1 MQNQKRFSE
10 TIQAFDDA
18 NRQDPHLE
26 RVGGEEVPKELLYAQ
41 RMTEMLN
48 DFAPEASEAL
58 QLAARCQHIR
68 RWEIPR
74 ETYPMDRKGYL
85 LWRSDLKKFHSEL
98 ASGIMRQHGYEE
110 DTIQRVTEFL
120 QKRRLKTDP
129 EVQTLED
136 VICLVFL
143 KYYFAEFSA
152 KHPDEKIIEIV
163 QKTWKKMSDKAH
175 KAALQLS
182 FSDREGKLIEKA
194 LGE

>member
-1 MQNQKRFSE
+1 MQNQQRFSE
-10 TIQAFDDA
+10 TIKAFDAA
-18 NRQDPHLE
+18 NAQDPHLE
-26 RVGGEEVPKELLYAQ
+26 KDGDKEVPKELLYAQ

-85 LWRSDLKKFHSEL
+85 LWRTELKKMHGEI
-98 ASGIMRQHGYEE
+98 AADIMQKHGYDE
-110 DTIQRVTEFL
+110 DTIQRVVELL

-152 KHPDEKIIEIV
+152 KHPDDKIVDIV
-163 QKTWKKMSDKAH
+163 QKTWKKMSEKAH

-182 FSDREGKLIEKA
+182 FSERESKLIKEA
-194 LGE
+194 LEG

>member
-1 MQNQKRFSE
+1 MQNQQRFSE
-10 TIQAFDDA
+10 TIKAFDAA
-18 NRQDPHLE
+18 NAQDPHLE
-26 RVGGEEVPKELLYAQ
+26 KDGGKEVPKELLYAQ

-85 LWRSDLKKFHSEL
+85 LWRTELKKMHGEI
-98 ASGIMRQHGYEE
+98 AADIMQKHGYDE
-110 DTIQRVTEFL
+110 DTIQRVVELL

-152 KHPDEKIIEIV
+152 KHPDDKIVDIV
-163 QKTWKKMSDKAH
+163 QKTWKKMSEKAH

-182 FSDREGKLIEKA
+182 FSEREGKLIKEA
-194 LGE
+194 LEG

>member
-10 TIQAFDDA
+10 TIQAFDEA

-26 RVGGEEVPKELLYAQ
+26 RVGEQQVPKELLYAQ
-41 RMTEMLN
+41 RMTEMLH
-48 DFAPEASEAL
+48 DFAPDASEAL

-85 LWRSDLKKFHSEL
+85 LWRSELKKFHGEL
-98 ASGIMRQHGYEE
+98 ANDIMRQHGYDEGAIE
-110 DTIQRVTEFL
+110 RVVELL

-129 EVQTLED
+129 EVQILED

-152 KHPDEKIIEIV
+152 KHPDEKIIEII

-175 KAALQLS
+175 NAALRLS
-182 FSDREGKLIEKA
+182 FSEREGKIIEKA

>member
-1 MQNQKRFSE
+1 MQNQQRFSE
-10 TIQAFDDA
+10 TIQAFDEA

-26 RVGGEEVPKELLYAQ
+26 RAGELQVPKELLYAQ
-41 RMTEMLN
+41 RMTAMLQ
-48 DFAPEASEAL
+48 DFAPDASEAL

-85 LWRSDLKKFHSEL
+85 LWRSELKKFHGEL
-98 ASGIMRQHGYEE
+98 ASDIMRKHGYEE
-110 DTIQRVTEFL
+110 DTIERVVDL
-120 QKRRLKTDP
+120 VQKRRLKTDP

-152 KHPDEKIIEIV
+152 KHPDEKIIEII
-163 QKTWKKMSDKAH
+163 QKTWKKMSEKAH

-182 FSDREGKLIEKA
+182 FSEREGKLIEKA

>member
-1 MQNQKRFSE
+1 
-10 TIQAFDDA
+10 
-18 NRQDPHLE
+18 
-26 RVGGEEVPKELLYAQ
+26 
-41 RMTEMLN
+41 MTEMLQ
-48 DFAPEASEAL
+48 DFAPEATEAL

-98 ASGIMRQHGYEE
+98 ASGIMQEHGYEE

-143 KYYFAEFSA
+143 KYYFADFSA

-163 QKTWKKMSDKAH
+163 QKTWKKMSENAH

-182 FSDREGKLIEKA
+182 FSEREGKLIGKA
-194 LGE
+194 LAN